1 MSGPHNSAELAEA
14 IGPTL
19 DLFVKQSAAA
29 IQRATD
35 EIYERL
41 LYGVQDYLKDNA
53 EWNLGAEIDR
63 CQKIEADNRDLR
75 ASQAELVEALRE
87 VTAELGEFADITING
102 VRDDRMGGMVDRARA
117 LLARIDGESA

>member
-1 MSGPHNSAELAEA
+1 MSGPQNSAEVAEA

-35 EIYERL
+35 DIYERL
-41 LYGVQDYLKDNA
+41 LYNVQDYLKDNA

-63 CQKIEADNRDLR
+63 CRVIEASNRELR
-75 ASQAELVEALRE
+75 STQAELLDALRDVLALE
-87 VTAELGEFADITING
+87 VVAKSAADWDKINT
-102 VRDDRMGGMVDRARA
+102 ARA
-117 LLARIDGESA
+117 LIARIEGESA